1 MLADALGILL
11 HGEAVQV
18 DAPLDH
24 IIVPHVAGHIG
35 IHRAVDIKAVVHQVT
50 EALVVPVKGHAE
62 GGDEDV
68 GVPHIGRDLTQPA
81 ADVVLLLLHG
91 DGLFV
96 PVLVVGVAV
105 AGDLP
110 AAGPESLGHRLCLVQ
125 HPLLGGLVKQLQ
137 VGDPVAEG
145 PGIAGDGHDA
155 LGPLPGKLRMLPDIG
170 VQDGHHVAVIGGLAA
185 LYRLDAAAV
194 VHDGAAHDGDHV
206 ALVIH
211 VQPAGKAVVQ
221 HIVVIV
227 HVVDGQH
234 QGLFAGGQV
243 DILENSLAVHQL
255 HHVGDVIE
263 DEALL
268 LQQGQHG
275 LELRYGGHEH
285 IIARGVVVAVKGLCG
300 VGGQTVEEDVVI
312 LAAVVFHQAL
322 LQVLHVLKH
331 GGGVGVGQLSG
342 VFQQPDGIVI
352 IIAPGQS
359 LCLGQQVCP
368 AGGQVLAVLGRLG
381 VVLLLPLLLLLLAA
395 VQAGQRIL
403 VVKGPHQRRPR
414 ENHRNDGHRQH
425 QQQHRTSGAAA
436 LVGVFSS
443 CHIVTS

>member
-1 MLADALGILL
+1 M
-11 HGEAVQV
+11 
-18 DAPLDH
+18 
-24 IIVPHVAGHIG
+24 
-35 IHRAVDIKAVVHQVT
+35 
-50 EALVVPVKGHAE
+50 
-62 GGDEDV
+62 
-68 GVPHIGRDLTQPA
+68 
-81 ADVVLLLLHG
+81 
-91 DGLFV
+91 
-96 PVLVVGVAV
+96 
-105 AGDLP
+105 
-110 AAGPESLGHRLCLVQ
+110 
-125 HPLLGGLVKQLQ
+125 
-137 VGDPVAEG
+137 
-145 PGIAGDGHDA
+145 
-155 LGPLPGKLRMLPDIG
+155 
-170 VQDGHHVAVIGGLAA
+170 
-185 LYRLDAAAV
+185 
-194 VHDGAAHDGDHV
+194 
-206 ALVIH
+206 
-211 VQPAGKAVVQ
+211 
-221 HIVVIV
+221 
-227 HVVDGQH
+227 
-234 QGLFAGGQV
+234 
-243 DILENSLAVHQL
+243 
-255 HHVGDVIE
+255 
-263 DEALL
+263 L

-275 LELRYGGHEH
+275 LELRHGGHEH